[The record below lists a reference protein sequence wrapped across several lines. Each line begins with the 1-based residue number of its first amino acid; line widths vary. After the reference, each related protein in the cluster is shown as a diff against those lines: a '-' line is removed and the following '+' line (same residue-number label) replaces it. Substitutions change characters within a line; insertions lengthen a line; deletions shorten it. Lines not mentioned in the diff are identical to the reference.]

1 MNVETEIAS
10 FPLAILYV
18 AGVGDRRLIERFALF
33 EAQRIN
39 NHLKEEQRADVIL
52 EIAKA
57 FKWKINNAKNGQVLA
72 SFSKYLESTAKGRLL
87 HVPKWKLVNRALN
100 KGWVSV
106 TPVELARLLQE
117 DVKNRIE
124 YLASQETSS
133 MPDEM
138 QEDVEEIRKE
148 FLEKVP
154 NVDESERL
162 IKAQESDY
170 PPCVTYLLSRASKG
184 EHLSHTERF
193 TLVTYLLHQGVS
205 VDSIVLLFSNVSDFK
220 ESKTRYQVENFRWK
234 NWRKNQGVY
243 NIQL

>member
-1 MNVETEIAS
+1 MAKYPFLPQARDHIAKSELDYRTLVELPRVRERAKQRIKASFDPSQLSTQLMNDETEIAS

-57 FKWKINNAKNGQVLA
+57 FKWKINNDKNGQVLA

-87 HVPKWKLVNRALN
+87 HVPKWKLVNRALD

-124 YLASQETSS
+124 
-133 MPDEM
+133 
-138 QEDVEEIRKE
+138 I
-148 FLEKVP
+148 
-154 NVDESERL
+154 
-162 IKAQESDY
+162 
-170 PPCVTYLLSRASKG
+170 
-184 EHLSHTERF
+184 
-193 TLVTYLLHQGVS
+193 
-205 VDSIVLLFSNVSDFK
+205 
-220 ESKTRYQVENFRWK
+220 
-234 NWRKNQGVY
+234 
-243 NIQL
+243 